1 MGTEP
6 VASIIAN
13 NTINVLTISR
23 KLILNISIVGV
34 EILYKYLS
42 NEQEQT
48 SFVDKNTKL
57 GCYIKA
63 KKIIYLSLYQWALAQ
78 NSWSVQSLDI

>member
-23 KLILNISIVGV
+23 KLILNISAIGV
-34 EILYKYLS
+34 EVRCLS

-63 KKIIYLSLYQWALAQ
+63 KHLIYLSLYGSRLAQ
-78 NSWSVQSLDI
+78 NNPYEQSLDI

>member
-13 NTINVLTISR
+13 NTIKVLTISR
-23 KLILNISIVGV
+23 KLILNISAIGV
-34 EILYKYLS
+34 EVRCLS

-57 GCYIKA
+57 GCYIKV
-63 KKIIYLSLYQWALAQ
+63 KYLIYLSLYGWGLAQ
-78 NSWSVQSLDI
+78 NNRYEHNLDI

>member
-13 NTINVLTISR
+13 NTIKVLTISR
-23 KLILNISIVGV
+23 KLILNISAIGV
-34 EILYKYLS
+34 EVRCLS

>member
-57 GCYIKA
+57 GCYIKV
-63 KKIIYLSLYQWALAQ
+63 KYLIYLSLYGWGLAQ
-78 NSWSVQSLDI
+78 NNRYEHNLDI